1 VETPTQEVERMK
13 KRFAMVIAGALVAVM
28 LAGSAALSLGLL
40 GARTAEAAN
49 DRTAPRV
56 RTIER
61 TVTVH
66 RKSKAP
72 AGAVMYLTAAPS
84 SSSVS
89 GSESE
94 HESEEIEGSSDYFG
108 ESGEYEDD

>member
-1 VETPTQEVERMK
+1 MK

-40 GARTAEAAN
+40 GARTAEASN

-72 AGAVMYLTAAPS
+72 AGAVTYLTAAPS

-94 HESEEIEGSSDYFG
+94 HESEEIEGSSDSHG
-108 ESGEYEDD
+108 EFGEYEDD